1 MPAYGGQESNLIKRQ
16 KNLPQNLD
24 GVGFNATQRLASMAL
39 SWLDNCLDIRS
50 GEFGDIGT
58 FEKLKLN
65 IRKLELILRLPF
77 QNQI

>member
-1 MPAYGGQESNLIKRQ
+1 
-16 KNLPQNLD
+16 
-24 GVGFNATQRLASMAL
+24 VGFNATQRLASMAL

-77 QNQI
+77 